1 MGRIT
6 WPLDGDAGLVFRSAH
21 FAKYFTILSV
31 KFESLCIRP
40 IMSTKA
46 DKGDRKR
53 EIEQSPMKKKFRD
66 SAISSEELD
75 SAIASRIELAFKEHQ
90 STLNSVVNSAVRDAV
105 DSVLI
110 PALREL
116 REDILATNKS
126 VRELREEFEAI
137 VTKTKQTRDR
147 VDSVQAAAREDK
159 RTVTDLKDQ
168 LERLTEKMTDME
180 DRCRRNNVRL
190 VGLPE
195 GMEGPDAAVFLRANL
210 SKWIPSLRG
219 RDIEIDRAHRVYDGG
234 RGSDRPR
241 TLIFRVLRWH
251 DRSDILKGARQAYPV
266 KCAQNNV
273 TLLFFPDFSPA
284 TAIRRKAFGPVLKK
298 MTALGLQPFL
308 IYPAVIKLRHKGEQ
322 RSFDSPQKAE
332 DFISSMSQQKSYAA
346 ALRGDDG
353 GAAAAVSPVRR
364 EGRDGLDGLGP
375 SCPEGDDSRMAMD
388 AC

>member
-1 MGRIT
+1 
-6 WPLDGDAGLVFRSAH
+6 
-21 FAKYFTILSV
+21 
-31 KFESLCIRP
+31 
-40 IMSTKA
+40 MSTKA

-284 TAIRRKAFGPVLKK
+284 TASGE
-298 MTALGLQPFL
+298 
-308 IYPAVIKLRHKGEQ
+308 RH
-322 RSFDSPQKAE
+322 
-332 DFISSMSQQKSYAA
+332 
-346 ALRGDDG
+346 L
-353 GAAAAVSPVRR
+353 VRF
-364 EGRDGLDGLGP
+364 
-375 SCPEGDDSRMAMD
+375 
-388 AC
+388 